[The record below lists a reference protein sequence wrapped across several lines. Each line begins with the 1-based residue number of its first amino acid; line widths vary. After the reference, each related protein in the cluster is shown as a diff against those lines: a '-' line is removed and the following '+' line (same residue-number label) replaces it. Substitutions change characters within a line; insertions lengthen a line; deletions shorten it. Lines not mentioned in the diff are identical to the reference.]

1 MKILFWLF
9 LITVVYIIYKK
20 HFVNYEDKITSDK
33 DIPIEKR
40 PFVFDIQ
47 SELVLYKVLL
57 ETFSDKYFVMP
68 QIGYERLIKVK
79 AGEDRYFRNFFD
91 KKRADFVLCD
101 IERGVAKLVIELDG
115 PSHGSQQKIDRDE
128 KVDQMMEAIKLPILH
143 LTTNNFDKEYLRQEV
158 NKKISE
164 YL

>member
-1 MKILFWLF
+1 
-9 LITVVYIIYKK
+9 
-20 HFVNYEDKITSDK
+20 
-33 DIPIEKR
+33 
-40 PFVFDIQ
+40 
-47 SELVLYKVLL
+47 
-57 ETFSDKYFVMP
+57 MP